1 MVGDPSSPAIET
13 PKPRLSAGLVCT
25 AFRGVEN
32 LAKLISLVHIFG
44 KTAMTMNPM
53 CLITWKS
60 VSLLGALALF
70 VSESFQAQTEPWLG
84 LIPVVEHTEGELAGM
99 TTYRLYLYTLNAD
112 DFLSSCSGDDQNQW
126 ILTSTAS
133 PAWYQS
139 PAATTA
145 FATDINP
152 AFFPTFP
159 ELMYDSWLTIGAEDN
174 TAAVDIISVA
184 DPSYNAFAAF
194 ENGENVVVDTPVGNA
209 WFVLNTPSNVEAAAG
224 DDLRILVAQLTTA
237 GEIAG
242 QIQVQL
248 FYNGSSQ
255 NEFREV
261 LPILNACND
270 PEALN
275 YEEASFN
282 TDGCVY
288 PELDG
293 LAEPLTLE
301 SLEVFPLPASLT
313 VNVRFPE
320 ASVGAGVGGQSVL
333 QAFTLGGALAREW
346 PVTGPLMTLD
356 ISSMPAGHYT
366 LSCRHA
372 AALRFQGALV
382 VTR

>member
-1 MVGDPSSPAIET
+1 
-13 PKPRLSAGLVCT
+13 
-25 AFRGVEN
+25 
-32 LAKLISLVHIFG
+32 
-44 KTAMTMNPM
+44 MNP
-53 CLITWKS
+53 LTRVFSNS
-60 VSLLGALALF
+60 VTLLGTLTLL
-70 VSESFQAQTEPWLG
+70 VSADLQAQTQPWLG

-139 PAATTA
+139 AAATTA

-159 ELMYDSWLTIGAEDN
+159 ELIYDSWLTIGAEDN

-184 DPSYNAFAAF
+184 DPSYNAFTAF

-209 WFVLNTPSNVEAAAG
+209 WFVLNTPSNVEAVAG
-224 DDLRILVAQLTTA
+224 EDLRILVAQLTTA

-248 FYNGSSQ
+248 FYNGSNQ

-288 PELDG
+288 PEVDG
-293 LAEPLTLE
+293 VVESVTLE
-301 SLEVFPLPASLT
+301 SLEVFPLPASSEVT
-313 VNVRFPE
+313 VRFPE
-320 ASVGAGVGGQSVL
+320 ASSGACVWGSSVL
-333 QAFTLGGALAREW
+333 QALTLGGSLAREW

-356 ISSMPAGHYT
+356 ISTLPAGHYT
-366 LSCRHA
+366 LSCQHA
-372 AALRFQGALV
+372 AAIRFKGALV